1 MTRILRT
8 IATAS
13 VLVLGYGNMAAAQ
26 APNPSTNPE
35 AMPRLDLSPAQ
46 KQTIF
51 TSITNLNLKN
61 NTPENF
67 QPIVGAVVPPGVD
80 FEPMPK
86 TISELVPQT
95 RDFQVAMI
103 GNQVAIV
110 EPKSRRVV
118 EAIVGEK
125 R

>member
-1 MTRILRT
+1 MQRPLSAIV
-8 IATAS
+8 IAF
-13 VLVLGYGNMAAAQ
+13 VLACAVAAPAQ
-26 APNPSTNPE
+26 APNPSTNPA
-35 AMPRLDLSPAQ
+35 AMPRLDLTAAQ

-51 TSITNLNLKN
+51 TSVANLNLKN

-67 QPIVGAVVPPGVD
+67 QPIVGAVVPQGIA
-80 FEPMPK
+80 FEPVPK
-86 TISELVPQT
+86 TVAELAPQT

-125 R
+125 P